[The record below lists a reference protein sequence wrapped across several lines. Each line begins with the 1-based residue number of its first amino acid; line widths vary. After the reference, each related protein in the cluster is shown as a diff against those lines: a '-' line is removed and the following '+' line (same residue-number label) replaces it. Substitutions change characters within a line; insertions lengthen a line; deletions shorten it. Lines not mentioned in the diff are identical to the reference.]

1 MNATLI
7 MAFILILIVVATV
20 ITKKLPF
27 NFVLF
32 IAPVLCALILGHSIE
47 ETSTFIVEQ
56 LASMMKSAGFM
67 LLFAFLYFQML
78 TEAGVFD
85 TIVSAI
91 TTKLGN
97 KMNVI
102 VIMVLTTLIGGFS
115 ILTGNFTPAYLIT
128 FPLMVPLYKKF
139 NFDREAAFIIAQTAM
154 SAMCFIPW
162 GIGMAYTASSAG
174 LDANELASAS
184 MPWGLCFIPAII
196 FQWIYFGIKHKR
208 RVGTFQAV
216 TTNVEAAAQQEEN
229 PNRRPNLFWVNFI
242 LFILCLVALGI
253 FGIAPYFVFIFA
265 TVITAMINY
274 KDNFGEI
281 FNKVGPMYLN
291 ILLMLLAI
299 NVYQAVFNNTGMV
312 EALSNGLMQ
321 VCPSFLLR
329 YIHVIMLLLCVVIIY
344 VVPFQI
350 FNALYPV
357 FISIGAGFG
366 IPAVAI
372 IAPFAYD
379 DQKKVSEGKKD
390 KSDNAVQAAMLVKP
404 NKFIVFLVM
413 FYAFLCMAI
422 MYGAQQYTK
431 AFGLSVCG
439 LSEMQAAGMTSIYTI
454 GSICAVLFWA
464 FMMAKL
470 KWNPLKVVLIDSICT
485 AVALT
490 GVLFIHQVAI
500 IYIAIAMLGFF
511 AAGGALQTG
520 LAVVQL
526 FNPGPKGRNTG
537 IYYTFMGAASYLIP
551 VVAAQLTKASGE
563 ANAVYSLMIMLLVFA
578 ILAILSSLYLVAQ
591 HKKIFG
597 KSAL

>member
-139 NFDREAAFIIAQTAM
+139 DFDREAAFIIAQTAM

-174 LDANELASAS
+174 LDANKLAAAS

-196 FQWIYFGIKHKR
+196 FQWVYFGIKHKR

-216 TTNVEAAAQQEEN
+216 TTTVEAAAQQEEN
-229 PNRRPNLFWVNFI
+229 PNRRPKLFWVNFI

-265 TVITAMINY
+265 TVITAMLNY

-291 ILLMLLAI
+291 ILIMLLAI

-329 YIHVIMLLLCVVIIY
+329 YLHVIMLLLCVVIIY

-350 FNALYPV
+350 FNALCV
-357 FISIGAGFG
+357 LDFGNDADVGIVLIEQVADVVHILCGAHKGSSDEVKAVLHAKDDVLAVLLAQIGHGQMHAGHIDTLFG
-366 IPAVAI
+366 LDLA
-372 IAPFAYD
+372 
-379 DQKKVSEGKKD
+379 
-390 KSDNAVQAAMLVKP
+390 AVQH
-404 NKFIVFLVM
+404 
-413 FYAFLCMAI
+413 
-422 MYGAQQYTK
+422 GADD
-431 AFGLSVCG
+431 V
-439 LSEMQAAGMTSIYTI
+439 
-454 GSICAVLFWA
+454 
-464 FMMAKL
+464 
-470 KWNPLKVVLIDSICT
+470 
-485 AVALT
+485 
-490 GVLFIHQVAI
+490 GVGDLLNVQHDQ
-500 IYIAIAMLGFF
+500 
-511 AAGGALQTG
+511 
-520 LAVVQL
+520 AVVQHDGAAGL
-526 FNPGPKGRNTG
+526 HVLGQILVSDGADLLGALHLAGGQGKGLAGFQHLHTVLELLQADLGALGVQQGGNGLAQLLTQRLQLCQTAAVLLVGTVGEVETG
-537 IYYTFMGAASYLIP
+537 HVHAVCDQVAQDIALIGRRAQGADDLRFSHKIPPTFML
-551 VVAAQLTKASGE
+551 
-563 ANAVYSLMIMLLVFA
+563 
-578 ILAILSSLYLVAQ
+578 
-591 HKKIFG
+591 
-597 KSAL
+597 